1 MKQAERATAGI
12 SAILRANTFS
22 LSVTVPRASFL
33 SLGFAPTRDARA
45 CVVSL
50 SRRNRA
56 CGEYYASA
64 RMPPKSLKRASAP
77 AAAEAAD
84 KRARATSAPAA
95 AADEKAR
102 LRDAGSLAAF
112 EKWCVD
118 RGFVLHD
125 ALELRDVTPPGSTR
139 VSNAAFASADV
150 SVGDVLVE
158 IPKAWCLTPR
168 TGSVSLAIPE
178 EELEDL
184 DEAALILAVM
194 YERAKGEASA
204 WWPYF
209 KRLPQDHEPIP
220 LLWSEDDKKHLAGTD
235 VAARLESD
243 APALRE
249 DHARIMDACR
259 AHAGK
264 LPAFFPDGIAPES
277 LDQTRAS
284 KKRADGDE
292 TSDEESDSDEA
303 PRLEV
308 EDGPFGFRAFLEA
321 ASLVASRAFHV
332 DDASGQGLVPVADL
346 FNHAGGEDEHVHFED
361 GDEDDDSDEE
371 DFAGSD
377 SESDDAR
384 VLAEMRRLAEA
395 EKDPHGAGN
404 AVSFD
409 AFEALEKEGGA
420 KLASNVTTYE
430 DEHDEDTGDANET
443 LLSRNSS
450 QTLRLVAVRSATKNE
465 EIFNAFGDHG
475 NALLLHKY
483 GFVLWQNALFSGG
496 VTISPNQLCD
506 LFGSREVY
514 FEAFAALEGGFAEL
528 ESDDERDLKDE
539 AETER
544 DEKKK
549 PWESAADATDPGAA
563 AAAAAGWSGGKYEI
577 DASGNLSRD
586 LLLLLTTALADC
598 DEENDA
604 FFKATGL
611 PPGLEAMNDDALLCA
626 PGVAEAAL
634 AVIKM
639 RQEALPRGTVEGD
652 LRKARDVLGKG
663 NEPNAAEKEKA
674 AATNGVAGVPA
685 AFVLRANERATCENA
700 LSRLVHRLRRL
711 AGDANSGERS
721 GEDDGPRPAAGRVTD
736 VVPLQDTPYGAVVYL
751 PKRDSFAR
759 TKRTEEQR

>member
-577 DASGNLSRD
+577 DASGDLSRD

>member
-1 MKQAERATAGI
+1 VKQAERATAGI

-220 LLWSEDDKKHLAGTD
+220 LLWSEDDKKHLVGTD

-598 DEENDA
+598 DEDEDA

-652 LRKARDVLGKG
+652 LRKAREVFLGKG
-663 NEPNAAEKEKA
+663 NEPKEAAEKA

>member
-1 MKQAERATAGI
+1 VKQAERATAGI

-598 DEENDA
+598 DEDEDA

-663 NEPNAAEKEKA
+663 NEPNAAEKKKPPPRTA
-674 AATNGVAGVPA
+674 SR
-685 AFVLRANERATCENA
+685 AFP
-700 LSRLVHRLRRL
+700 RR
-711 AGDANSGERS
+711 SC
-721 GEDDGPRPAAGRVTD
+721 
-736 VVPLQDTPYGAVVYL
+736 
-751 PKRDSFAR
+751 FAR
-759 TKRTEEQR
+759 TNARRAKTLCRVSFIGCGASPETRTPESAPERTTVLDPPPVE

>member
-1 MKQAERATAGI
+1 
-12 SAILRANTFS
+12 
-22 LSVTVPRASFL
+22 VTVPRASFL

-209 KRLPQDHEPIP
+209 NRLPHDHEPIP

-598 DEENDA
+598 DEDEDA

-751 PKRDSFAR
+751 PKRDSFER
-759 TKRTEEQR
+759 TKRTEEQM

>member
-1 MKQAERATAGI
+1 MKQAERATAGNA
-12 SAILRANTFS
+12 AILRANTFS

-64 RMPPKSLKRASAP
+64 RMPPKSRKRASAP

-220 LLWSEDDKKHLAGTD
+220 LLWSEDDKKHLVGTD

-264 LPAFFPDGIAPES
+264 LPAFFPDGVAPES
-277 LDQTRAS
+277 LEPPRAS
-284 KKRADGDE
+284 KKRADGDDD
-292 TSDEESDSDEA
+292 DEESDSDEA

-346 FNHAGGEDEHVHFED
+346 FNHAGGGGEHVHFED
-361 GDEDDDSDEE
+361 GDSDDDEDEE

-384 VLAEMRRLAEA
+384 VEAEMRRLAEA
-395 EKDPHGAGN
+395 EKDAM
-404 AVSFD
+404 SFE

-430 DEHDEDTGDANET
+430 DAAEDEDLDANET

-465 EIFNAFGDHG
+465 EIFNTFGDHG

-483 GFVLWQNALFSGG
+483 GFVEWKNALSSGG
-496 VTISPNQLCD
+496 VTISPTQLCE
-506 LFGSREVY
+506 LLGSREVY

-528 ESDDERDLKDE
+528 ESDDEQNGEDE
-539 AETER
+539 TETER
-544 DEKKK
+544 DEK

-639 RQEALPRGTVEGD
+639 RQEALPPGTVEGD
-652 LRKARDVLGKG
+652 LRKAREVFLGKG
-663 NEPNAAEKEKA
+663 NEPEAAEKEKA

>member
-528 ESDDERDLKDE
+528 ESDDERDLQDE
-539 AETER
+539 TETER

-598 DEENDA
+598 DEDEDA

>member
-1 MKQAERATAGI
+1 VKQAERATAGI

-346 FNHAGGEDEHVHFED
+346 FNHAGGGDEHVHFED
-361 GDEDDDSDEE
+361 GDEDGDSDEE

-598 DEENDA
+598 DEDEDA

>member
-598 DEENDA
+598 DEDEDA

>member
-1 MKQAERATAGI
+1 M
-12 SAILRANTFS
+12 
-22 LSVTVPRASFL
+22 PRASFL

-50 SRRNRA
+50 SRRNCA
-56 CGEYYASA
+56 CEECNASA
-64 RMPPKSLKRASAP
+64 RMPPKSRKRASAP

-95 AADEKAR
+95 ADDEKAR
-102 LRDAGSLAAF
+102 LGDAGSLAAF
-112 EKWCVD
+112 RKWCVD

-150 SVGDVLVE
+150 RVGDVLVE

-168 TGSVSLAIPE
+168 TSSVSLAIPE

-209 KRLPQDHEPIP
+209 RRLPHEHEPIP
-220 LLWSEDDKKHLAGTD
+220 LLWSEDDKKHLIGTD

-249 DHARIMDACR
+249 DHARIMDVCR

-277 LDQTRAS
+277 RAEP
-284 KKRADGDE
+284 RAESRAEGDDEDGSANASADA
-292 TSDEESDSDEA
+292 SDESDESEEA

-308 EDGPFGFRAFLEA
+308 EDGPFGFRAFLAA

-346 FNHAGGEDEHVHFED
+346 FNHAGGGDEHVHFED
-361 GDEDDDSDEE
+361 GDSDDDSDS
-371 DFAGSD
+371 DDDVDAD

-384 VLAEMRRLAEA
+384 VEAEMRRLAEA
-395 EKDPHGAGN
+395 DPDPSGA
-404 AVSFD
+404 AFASFE

-420 KLASNVTTYE
+420 KLTSNVATYE
-430 DEHDEDTGDANET
+430 DAEDEDVDATET
-443 LLSRNSS
+443 ARRDDSRADR
-450 QTLRLVAVRSATKNE
+450 TLRLVAVRSATRGDE
-465 EIFNAFGDHG
+465 LFNTFGDHG

-483 GFVLWQNALFSGG
+483 GFVEWTNALSSGG
-496 VTISPNQLCD
+496 VTISPTQLCE

-528 ESDDERDLKDE
+528 ESDDDERDRE
-539 AETER
+539 AEADVKTDGASPRE
-544 DEKKK
+544 K
-549 PWESAADATDPGAA
+549 PWESAADAADPGAA
-563 AAAAAGWSGGKYEI
+563 AARAAGWSGGKYEI
-577 DASGNLSRD
+577 SASGNLSRD

-598 DEENDA
+598 DEEDA
-604 FFKATGL
+604 FFKTTGL

-639 RQEALPRGTVEGD
+639 RREALPRGTVEGD
-652 LRKARDVLGKG
+652 LRQAREYLVKG
-663 NEPNAAEKEKA
+663 NELEAAA

-685 AFVLRANERATCENA
+685 AFVLRANERATCECA
-700 LSRLVHRLRRL
+700 ASRLVHRLRRL
-711 AGDANSGERS
+711 AGDDDGD
-721 GEDDGPRPAAGRVTD
+721 GEDDARQAVGRVTD

-759 TKRTEEQR
+759 TERTEERMHTTR

>member
-1 MKQAERATAGI
+1 
-12 SAILRANTFS
+12 
-22 LSVTVPRASFL
+22 VTVPRASFL

-235 VAARLESD
+235 VAPRLESD

-598 DEENDA
+598 DEDEDA

>member
-1 MKQAERATAGI
+1 
-12 SAILRANTFS
+12 
-22 LSVTVPRASFL
+22 VTVPRASFL

-56 CGEYYASA
+56 CGEYYASV
-64 RMPPKSLKRASAP
+64 RMPPKSRKRASAP

-598 DEENDA
+598 DEDEDA

>member
-1 MKQAERATAGI
+1 
-12 SAILRANTFS
+12 
-22 LSVTVPRASFL
+22 VTVPRASFL

-64 RMPPKSLKRASAP
+64 RMPPKSRKRASAP

-598 DEENDA
+598 DEDEDA

>member
-1 MKQAERATAGI
+1 
-12 SAILRANTFS
+12 
-22 LSVTVPRASFL
+22 VTVPRASFL

-64 RMPPKSLKRASAP
+64 RMPRKSLKRASAP

-598 DEENDA
+598 DEDEDA

>member
-1 MKQAERATAGI
+1 
-12 SAILRANTFS
+12 
-22 LSVTVPRASFL
+22 VTVPRASFL

-220 LLWSEDDKKHLAGTD
+220 LLWSEDDKKHLVGTD

-264 LPAFFPDGIAPES
+264 LPAFFPDGIAPDS

-292 TSDEESDSDEA
+292 TSDEESDSESDSA
-303 PRLEV
+303 PQLEV

-346 FNHAGGEDEHVHFED
+346 FNHAGGGDEHVHFED
-361 GDEDDDSDEE
+361 GDDGHDDEDEE

-395 EKDPHGAGN
+395 EKGPNGAAR

-430 DEHDEDTGDANET
+430 DALSDEDAGDANET
-443 LLSRNSS
+443 LLRRDSRLDD
-450 QTLRLVAVRSATKNE
+450 QTLRLVAVRSATRGDE
-465 EIFNAFGDHG
+465 MFNTFGDHG

-483 GFVLWQNALFSGG
+483 GFVEWKNALSSGG
-496 VTISPNQLCD
+496 VTISPTQLCE
-506 LFGSREVY
+506 LLGSREVY
-514 FEAFAALEGGFAEL
+514 FQAFAALEGGFAEL
-528 ESDDERDLKDE
+528 ESDDERNGEE

-598 DEENDA
+598 DEDEDA

-611 PPGLEAMNDDALLCA
+611 PNGLEAMNDDALLCA

-639 RQEALPRGTVEGD
+639 RREALPRGTVEGD
-652 LRKARDVLGKG
+652 LRKAREVFLGKG
-663 NEPNAAEKEKA
+663 NEPNAAGTEKA

-700 LSRLVHRLRRL
+700 LSRLVNRLRRL

-759 TKRTEEQR
+759 TKRTEEQM

>member
-1 MKQAERATAGI
+1 
-12 SAILRANTFS
+12 
-22 LSVTVPRASFL
+22 VTVPRSSFL

-56 CGEYYASA
+56 CGEYYASV
-64 RMPPKSLKRASAP
+64 RMPPKSRKRASAP

-598 DEENDA
+598 DEDEDA

>member
-1 MKQAERATAGI
+1 
-12 SAILRANTFS
+12 
-22 LSVTVPRASFL
+22 VTVPRSSFL

-598 DEENDA
+598 DEDEDA

>member
-1 MKQAERATAGI
+1 
-12 SAILRANTFS
+12 
-22 LSVTVPRASFL
+22 
-33 SLGFAPTRDARA
+33 
-45 CVVSL
+45 
-50 SRRNRA
+50 
-56 CGEYYASA
+56 
-64 RMPPKSLKRASAP
+64 
-77 AAAEAAD
+77 
-84 KRARATSAPAA
+84 
-95 AADEKAR
+95 
-102 LRDAGSLAAF
+102 
-112 EKWCVD
+112 
-118 RGFVLHD
+118 
-125 ALELRDVTPPGSTR
+125 
-139 VSNAAFASADV
+139 
-150 SVGDVLVE
+150 
-158 IPKAWCLTPR
+158 
-168 TGSVSLAIPE
+168 
-178 EELEDL
+178 
-184 DEAALILAVM
+184 
-194 YERAKGEASA
+194 
-204 WWPYF
+204 
-209 KRLPQDHEPIP
+209 
-220 LLWSEDDKKHLAGTD
+220 
-235 VAARLESD
+235 
-243 APALRE
+243 
-249 DHARIMDACR
+249 MDACR

-598 DEENDA
+598 DEDEDA

>member
-1 MKQAERATAGI
+1 VKQAERATAGI

-64 RMPPKSLKRASAP
+64 RMPPKSRKRASAP

-284 KKRADGDE
+284 KKRADGDDD
-292 TSDEESDSDEA
+292 DEESDSDEA

-598 DEENDA
+598 DEDEDA

>member
-1 MKQAERATAGI
+1 
-12 SAILRANTFS
+12 
-22 LSVTVPRASFL
+22 
-33 SLGFAPTRDARA
+33 
-45 CVVSL
+45 
-50 SRRNRA
+50 
-56 CGEYYASA
+56 
-64 RMPPKSLKRASAP
+64 MPPKSLKRASAP

-178 EELEDL
+178 EQLEDL

-220 LLWSEDDKKHLAGTD
+220 LLWSEDDKKHLVGTD

-264 LPAFFPDGIAPES
+264 LPAFFPDGIAPDS

-284 KKRADGDE
+284 KKRADGDDD
-292 TSDEESDSDEA
+292 DEESDSDEA

-346 FNHAGGEDEHVHFED
+346 FNHAGGGDEHVHFED
-361 GDEDDDSDEE
+361 GDDGHDDEDEE

-384 VLAEMRRLAEA
+384 VEAEMRRLAEA
-395 EKDPHGAGN
+395 EKDPNGAAR
-404 AVSFD
+404 AVSFE
-409 AFEALEKEGGA
+409 AFEALEKQGGA

-430 DEHDEDTGDANET
+430 DAQEEDCDANEIF
-443 LLSRNSS
+443 LRSDS
-450 QTLRLVAVRSATKNE
+450 QTLRLVAVRSATRGDE
-465 EIFNAFGDHG
+465 MFNTFGDHG

-483 GFVLWQNALFSGG
+483 GFAEWQNALASGG
-496 VTISPNQLCD
+496 VTILPTQLCE

-528 ESDDERDLKDE
+528 ESDDERDHNGEDE
-539 AETER
+539 AETDG
-544 DEKKK
+544 DEKIK

-639 RQEALPRGTVEGD
+639 RQEALPPGTVEGD
-652 LRKARDVLGKG
+652 LRKAREVFLGKG
-663 NEPNAAEKEKA
+663 NEPNTAGKEKA

-700 LSRLVHRLRRL
+700 LSRLVNRLRRL

>member
-1 MKQAERATAGI
+1 MF
-12 SAILRANTFS
+12 NT
-22 LSVTVPRASFL
+22 
-33 SLGFAPTRDARA
+33 
-45 CVVSL
+45 
-50 SRRNRA
+50 
-56 CGEYYASA
+56 
-64 RMPPKSLKRASAP
+64 
-77 AAAEAAD
+77 
-84 KRARATSAPAA
+84 
-95 AADEKAR
+95 
-102 LRDAGSLAAF
+102 
-112 EKWCVD
+112 
-118 RGFVLHD
+118 
-125 ALELRDVTPPGSTR
+125 
-139 VSNAAFASADV
+139 
-150 SVGDVLVE
+150 
-158 IPKAWCLTPR
+158 
-168 TGSVSLAIPE
+168 
-178 EELEDL
+178 
-184 DEAALILAVM
+184 
-194 YERAKGEASA
+194 
-204 WWPYF
+204 
-209 KRLPQDHEPIP
+209 
-220 LLWSEDDKKHLAGTD
+220 
-235 VAARLESD
+235 
-243 APALRE
+243 
-249 DHARIMDACR
+249 
-259 AHAGK
+259 
-264 LPAFFPDGIAPES
+264 
-277 LDQTRAS
+277 
-284 KKRADGDE
+284 
-292 TSDEESDSDEA
+292 
-303 PRLEV
+303 
-308 EDGPFGFRAFLEA
+308 
-321 ASLVASRAFHV
+321 
-332 DDASGQGLVPVADL
+332 
-346 FNHAGGEDEHVHFED
+346 
-361 GDEDDDSDEE
+361 
-371 DFAGSD
+371 
-377 SESDDAR
+377 
-384 VLAEMRRLAEA
+384 
-395 EKDPHGAGN
+395 
-404 AVSFD
+404 
-409 AFEALEKEGGA
+409 
-420 KLASNVTTYE
+420 
-430 DEHDEDTGDANET
+430 
-443 LLSRNSS
+443 
-450 QTLRLVAVRSATKNE
+450 
-465 EIFNAFGDHG
+465 FGDHG

-483 GFVLWQNALFSGG
+483 GFVEWQNALSSGG
-496 VTISPNQLCD
+496 VTISPNQLCE

-598 DEENDA
+598 DEDEDA